1 VESGLKA
8 TLRILNDWVTATLI
22 NNTCNTANIGGIRF
36 LYESVKKEFSL
47 SVHNPDDKANLTRL
61 IIAGTLY
68 QDKESLRRLCV
79 KAIPSASW
87 ENNTQQIAV
96 FTSTKLINRSGALKE
111 AHSDKQID
119 KLNWHATGE
128 RLEGLFN
135 EAFSD
140 GKMGAIDT
148 ASAVGTPTLQTH
160 TRALSMGAGDTPR
173 KISPVITM
181 SSAYH

>member
-1 VESGLKA
+1 MKA

-47 SVHNPDDKANLTRL
+47 SVHNPDDKESMHRL
-61 IIAGTLY
+61 
-68 QDKESLRRLCV
+68 RV
-79 KAIPSASW
+79 KAIPSAPR

-148 ASAVGTPTLQTH
+148 ASAVGTPTFKIHTH
-160 TRALSMGAGDTPR
+160 TVSMASGNIPG

>member
-8 TLRILNDWVTATLI
+8 TLRILNDWVTAALI

-36 LYESVKKEFSL
+36 LYEAVKKEFSL

-68 QDKESLRRLCV
+68 QDKESLHRLCV

-111 AHSDKQID
+111 ADSDKQID
-119 KLNWHATGE
+119 KLK

-160 TRALSMGAGDTPR
+160 TRALSMGAGTTHR

>member
-8 TLRILNDWVTATLI
+8 TLRILNDWVTTALI

-36 LYESVKKEFSL
+36 LYKAVKKEFSL

-68 QDKESLRRLCV
+68 QYKESLHRLCV

-111 AHSDKQID
+111 ADSDKQID
-119 KLNWHATGE
+119 KLNWHATDK

-135 EAFSD
+135 GTFSD
-140 GKMGAIDT
+140 GKMGGIDT

-160 TRALSMGAGDTPR
+160 TRALSMGAGATPR

>member
-1 VESGLKA
+1 MKA

-79 KAIPSASW
+79 KAIPSASRK
-87 ENNTQQIAV
+87 NDTQQITA
-96 FTSTKLINRSGALKE
+96 SSSIKLINRSDALKD
-111 AHSDKQID
+111 ADSDKQIE
-119 KLNWHATGE
+119 KL
-128 RLEGLFN
+128 
-135 EAFSD
+135 
-140 GKMGAIDT
+140 T
-148 ASAVGTPTLQTH
+148 AKQE
-160 TRALSMGAGDTPR
+160 
-173 KISPVITM
+173 
-181 SSAYH
+181 